1 MERGVKGKK
10 IFGGPLNEHFP
21 PRPPPAPPHHPPP
34 PVLPKIADARAAGI
48 LRHLQNLF
56 PKVKL
61 TGVKTASAYTV
72 DAVLSRDQV
81 QRAAERLTNPVIE
94 DFSIYTVP
102 TPEGYS

>member
-1 MERGVKGKK
+1 MTHR
-10 IFGGPLNEHFP
+10 IT
-21 PRPPPAPPHHPPP
+21 
-34 PVLPKIADARAAGI
+34 VLPKIADARAAGI

-81 QRAAERLTNPVIE
+81 QRAAEHPVDFVEGRSIVTNMF
-94 DFSIYTVP
+94 DR
-102 TPEGYS
+102 